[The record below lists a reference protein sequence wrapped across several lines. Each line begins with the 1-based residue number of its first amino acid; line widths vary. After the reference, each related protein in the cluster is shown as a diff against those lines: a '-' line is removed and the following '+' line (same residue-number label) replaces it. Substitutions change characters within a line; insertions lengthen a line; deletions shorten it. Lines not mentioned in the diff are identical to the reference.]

1 MRMVIFGAG
10 ASFDSSSTYTL
21 GMVPPGTTQTDRD
34 NDFNRPPLAKDVFA
48 NRPLFIEAVEAFP
61 QCKTIV
67 HKLRDPAVTSG
78 QTSIQAR
85 LQEIEEQAKT
95 YPQAQQELEAVRRYL
110 QRAITECEVRWRN
123 NTRKIT
129 NHLAL
134 LREIQR
140 THKTVEP
147 VCLVTFNYDTLIEDA
162 LADLGLEIKHMDD
175 YTRSSALFRLFKLHG
190 SVNWGH
196 VLENRFPS
204 TELQPSHQFVLCDP
218 STMRSPDIGHTLFPA
233 IAIPVQK
240 KSIFECPQP
249 MLQEFVSLLGA
260 VRKILV
266 LGWRA
271 SEEHFL
277 DLLGNKLTG
286 LRPEAHVHIVAGSR
300 GPNGEVPGEVVQA
313 NIYRALLNN
322 PPLSCSIDEGGFT
335 DFMRSPRV
343 QQFLTS

>member
-1 MRMVIFGAG
+1 MLMVIFGAG
-10 ASFDSSSTYTL
+10 ASYDSSSTYTP
-21 GMVPPGTTQTDRD
+21 GMVPPGATQTDRD
-34 NDFNRPPLAKDVFA
+34 NDFNRPPLAKDLFA
-48 NRPLFIEAVEAFP
+48 NRPLFIEAVDAFP

-78 QTSIQAR
+78 QASIEAR
-85 LQEIEEQAKT
+85 LQEIEEQAQT
-95 YPQAQQELEAVRRYL
+95 YLQAQQELAAVRCYL
-110 QRAITECEVRWRN
+110 QRAITQCEVRWRN

-140 THKTVEP
+140 THKTETDEP
-147 VCLVTFNYDTLIEDA
+147 VCLVTFNYDTLLEDA

-175 YTRSSALFRLFKLHG
+175 YTRRPVLFRLFKLHG

-204 TELQPSHQFVLCDP
+204 TELQPSDQFVLCDP

-249 MLQEFVSLLGA
+249 MLEEFVSVLRE

-266 LGWRA
+266 VGWRA
-271 SEEHFL
+271 TEEHFL
-277 DLLGNKLTG
+277 ALLGNRLTG
-286 LRPEAHVHIVAGSR
+286 LRPRVELYIVAG
-300 GPNGEVPGEVVQA
+300 PDQQQGEEIGVR
-313 NIYRALLNN
+313 ICRALLNN
-322 PPLSCSIDEGGFT
+322 PPQSPTVDGGGFT
-335 DFMRSPRV
+335 DFIRSPRV
-343 QQFLTS
+343 QQFLTR